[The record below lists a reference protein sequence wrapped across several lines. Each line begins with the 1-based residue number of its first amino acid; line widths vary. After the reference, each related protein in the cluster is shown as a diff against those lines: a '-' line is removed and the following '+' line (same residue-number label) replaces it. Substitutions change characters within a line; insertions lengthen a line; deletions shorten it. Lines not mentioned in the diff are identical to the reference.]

1 MSKIA
6 NRDYAALNLSG
17 DNYLQWALDTRIS
30 LKSKGLGDTIIEDSN
45 ENEKNRYRAI
55 CYMRHHLIEG
65 LKDQYMTIESP
76 LDLWNALKHRYDHQK
91 MVLLPKARHD
101 WMHLRFMDFKSVD
114 EYNSALFKIVSI
126 LRLCGEEVSDVMML
140 EKTYTTFNQSNSVLQ
155 QQYRT
160 KGFATYT
167 DLISC
172 LLLAE
177 ANNEL
182 LMKNSGA
189 RPAGT
194 APLPEAHEVEK
205 KDPKETYYTQDNR
218 KPYGN
223 SRGGY
228 RGRRRD
234 NHNGRDNYSTGRKGN
249 HNNRGRGSNY
259 GRGRGSYGRG
269 RGGIS
274 KPSYMSK
281 SLCHRCGMDNH
292 WAKNCR
298 TPKHLCELYQESL
311 KNKNPEANMIQEN
324 GHDDEE
330 YGYDADNESDRDN
343 KSDQMDFETSDCL
356 KD

>member
-1 MSKIA
+1 
-6 NRDYAALNLSG
+6 
-17 DNYLQWALDTRIS
+17 
-30 LKSKGLGDTIIEDSN
+30 
-45 ENEKNRYRAI
+45 
-55 CYMRHHLIEG
+55 MRHHLIEG

-189 RPAGT
+189 RPVGT
-194 APLPEAHEVEK
+194 APLPEAHDVEK
-205 KDPKETYYTQDNR
+205 KDPKETYYTHDHR
-218 KPYGN
+218 RPHGN
-223 SRGGY
+223 GRGGY

-234 NHNGRDNYSTGRKGN
+234 NHNGRGSYSTGRSGN

-274 KPSYMSK
+274 KPSYTSK

-298 TPKHLCELYQESL
+298 TPKHLCELYQESI

-324 GHDDEE
+324 SQDDK
-330 YGYDADNESDRDN
+330 GYDADNESDRDS
-343 KSDQMDFETSDCL
+343 KDDQMDFETSDCL

>member
-1 MSKIA
+1 
-6 NRDYAALNLSG
+6 
-17 DNYLQWALDTRIS
+17 
-30 LKSKGLGDTIIEDSN
+30 
-45 ENEKNRYRAI
+45 
-55 CYMRHHLIEG
+55 MRHHLIEG

-155 QQYRT
+155 QH
-160 KGFATYT
+160 
-167 DLISC
+167 
-172 LLLAE
+172 
-177 ANNEL
+177 
-182 LMKNSGA
+182 GA
-189 RPAGT
+189 RPVGT
-194 APLPEAHEVEK
+194 APLPEAHDVERK
-205 KDPKETYYTQDNR
+205 YPKETNYAQDNR
-218 KPYGN
+218 KPYGQG
-223 SRGGY
+223 RGGY

-234 NHNGRDNYSTGRKGN
+234 NHNGRDNSSAGRRGN
-249 HNNRGRGSNY
+249 HHNRGRGSNY

-274 KPSYMSK
+274 KPSYTSK

-298 TPKHLCELYQESL
+298 TPKHLCELYQESI

-324 GHDDEE
+324 DQDDK
-330 YGYDADNESDRDN
+330 GYDADNESDRDS
-343 KSDQMDFETSDCL
+343 KDDQMDFETSDCL